1 MRQICVFCGS
11 NHGDDPSYAAA
22 AAELGRTLAERSI
35 GLVYGGASVGL
46 MGAVA
51 DAALSNGGK
60 VTGVITRGL
69 VEKEVAHE
77 GLADLRVVKTMH
89 ERKAIMANL
98 ADAFIALPGGL
109 GTLDEFFEALTWG
122 QLGIH
127 KKPCALLNL
136 RGYYDKLVQFLDHC
150 AEQGFVPPRHRDMI
164 LVATGIPELFEKL
177 EAYVPPQGPK
187 WLAKP

>member
-1 MRQICVFCGS
+1 MQHICVFCGS
-11 NHGDDPSYAAA
+11 NLGFDPCYAAA
-22 AAELGRTLAERSI
+22 AVELGRTLAARSL

-46 MGAVA
+46 MGALA
-51 DAALSNGGK
+51 DAVMSSGGK
-60 VTGVITRGL
+60 VVGVITSGL

-77 GLADLRVVKTMH
+77 GLSELRVVKTMH

-98 ADAFIALPGGL
+98 ADAFVALPGGL

-136 RGYYDKLVQFLDHC
+136 GGYFDALVRFLDHS
-150 AEQGFVPPRHRDMI
+150 AEQGFLPQRHREMI
-164 LVATGIPELFEKL
+164 LVATSIPELFDKL
-177 EAYVPPQGPK
+177 ESYVPPHGPK